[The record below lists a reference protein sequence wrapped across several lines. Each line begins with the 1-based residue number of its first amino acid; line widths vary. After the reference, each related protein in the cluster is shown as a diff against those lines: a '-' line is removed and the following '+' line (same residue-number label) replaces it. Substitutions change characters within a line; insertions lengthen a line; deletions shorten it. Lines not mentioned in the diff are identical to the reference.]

1 MQTRRPPS
9 AANNADCDGSAQ
21 RQPIDPVTLEVLR
34 GQLDSVAAEMQLIIL
49 KCSHSSIVS
58 ESLDA
63 TSALF
68 DRHGRTIAQAVAIPI
83 HLGVLAELGRRFAAA
98 YPQGA
103 AAPGDVYAINDPYA
117 GGTHLP
123 DFAVA
128 APVFH
133 ADDLVGY
140 VVTMTHH
147 QDIGGSVPG
156 STAVRVHD
164 HFAEGLRL
172 PMVRL
177 VAGGVRNEDLLA
189 LMFANSR
196 TPQNMRGDLNA
207 QIAAC
212 ETGVARSQALFQRWG
227 GATVEAAM
235 QALLDYAE
243 RLTRREIE
251 QIPDGAY
258 QFEDFMDDDGSGPNA
273 QPVRFKLKMSVAGSN
288 IHFDFTGT
296 AAQVKTAI
304 NNVPASTI
312 SAVYYAV
319 RVLTGDDAPN
329 NDGCY
334 RPVSVHLPAGSI
346 VNPDFPAPINA
357 RAVCLRRVI
366 DTVLGAMA
374 QAIPERMTAAH
385 CGQSSLIHVGTVDA
399 DTGRRIVATVGGP
412 WMGGMGARA
421 TKDGIDVTDH
431 DASNVYHMPVE
442 ASEAELPVLFH
453 EVSLWRD
460 SGGAG
465 KWRGGLGYHTEFEW
479 RRGEGAATVRRDRHK
494 FAPWGLMGGRRG
506 PLCRTRLA
514 RAGEQWAPLPSKG
527 SVTLRPG
534 DRMEL
539 WTTGSG
545 GHGPP
550 TERDPQLVLE
560 DVLDGRVSAQA
571 ARDIYGVEI
580 RDGEVD
586 SRGTAGR
593 RARMQQGAARQ

>member
-1 MQTRRPPS
+1 MSTQTPLTPV
-9 AANNADCDGSAQ
+9 
-21 RQPIDPVTLEVLR
+21 DPVTLEVLR
-34 GQLDSVAAEMQLIIL
+34 GQLDSVAEEMQLIIL
-49 KCSHSSIVS
+49 KSSHSTIVS

-63 TSALF
+63 TSAVF
-68 DRHGRTIAQAVAIPI
+68 DRQGRTIAQAVAIPI

-98 YPQGA
+98 YPDGVAQ
-103 AAPGDVYAINDPYA
+103 PGDVYAINDPYA

-128 APVFH
+128 APVFFDQ
-133 ADDLVGY
+133 ALVGY

-156 STAVRVHD
+156 STAVQVHD
-164 HFAEGLRL
+164 HFAEGLRV
-172 PMVRL
+172 PMLKL
-177 VAGGVRNEDLLA
+177 VAAGQRNGDLME

-196 TPQNMRGDLNA
+196 TPENMRGDLNA

-212 ETGVARSQALFQRWG
+212 ETGVERAEAVFVRWG
-227 GATVEAAM
+227 SETVEAGIE
-235 QALLDYAE
+235 ALLDYAE
-243 RLTRREIE
+243 RLTRRQIE
-251 QIPDGAY
+251 QIPDGDY
-258 QFEDFMDDDGSGPNA
+258 EFEDFMDDDGSSPDA
-273 QPVRFKLKMSVAGSN
+273 EPIRFKLRVSVRGSD

-296 AAQVKTAI
+296 ADQVKTAI
-304 NNVPASTI
+304 NNVPSSTI

-319 RVLTGDDAPN
+319 RVLTGDSAPN

-334 RPVSVHLPAGSI
+334 RPVTVELPPGSI
-346 VNPDFPAPINA
+346 VNPRFPAPINA

-399 DTGRRIVATVGGP
+399 ETGRRIVATVGGP

-442 ASEAELPVLFH
+442 TSEAELPVLFR
-453 EVSLWRD
+453 EVALWQD

-465 KWRGGLGYHTEFEW
+465 KWRGGLGYHTQFEW
-479 RRGEGAATVRRDRHK
+479 LAGEGAATVRRDRHR
-494 FAPWGLMGGRRG
+494 FAPWGLLGGRSG
-506 PLCRTRLA
+506 PFCRTTLA
-514 RAGEQWAPLPSKG
+514 PAGGPAAPLPSKG
-527 SVTLRPG
+527 SLTLKPG
-534 DRMEL
+534 DRMDL

-545 GHGPP
+545 GHGSPL
-550 TERDPQLVLE
+550 ERAPERVLV
-560 DVLDGRVSAQA
+560 DVLDGKVSPQA
-571 ARDIYGVEI
+571 ALEEYGVVI
-580 RDGEVD
+580 HDGEVD
-586 SRGTAGR
+586 LPATQARRSRLRGGKSESS
-593 RARMQQGAARQ
+593 

>member
-1 MQTRRPPS
+1 MSAHPS
-9 AANNADCDGSAQ
+9 T
-21 RQPIDPVTLEVLR
+21 PIDPVTLEVLR
-34 GQLDSVAAEMQLIIL
+34 GQLDSVAEEMQLIIL
-49 KCSHSSIVS
+49 KSSHSTIVS

-63 TSALF
+63 TSAVF
-68 DRHGRTIAQAVAIPI
+68 DRQGRTIAQAVAIPI

-98 YPQGA
+98 YPSGVAQ
-103 AAPGDVYAINDPYA
+103 PGDVYAINDPYA

-128 APVFH
+128 APVFFGQ
-133 ADDLVGY
+133 DLVGY

-156 STAVRVHD
+156 STAVQVHD
-164 HFAEGLRL
+164 HFAEGLRV
-172 PMVRL
+172 PMLKL
-177 VAGGVRNEDLLA
+177 VAAGQRNDDLLA
-189 LMFANSR
+189 LMYANSR
-196 TPQNMRGDLNA
+196 TPENMRGDLNA

-212 ETGVARSQALFQRWG
+212 ETGVERAEAVFARWG
-227 GATVEAAM
+227 SETVEAGIE
-235 QALLDYAE
+235 ALLDYAE

-251 QIPDGAY
+251 RIPDGDY
-258 QFEDFMDDDGSGPNA
+258 EFEDFMDDDGSGPDA
-273 QPVRFKLKMSVAGSN
+273 DPIRFKLRVSVCGSD

-296 AAQVKTAI
+296 ADQVKTAI
-304 NNVPASTI
+304 NNVPSSTI

-319 RVLTGDDAPN
+319 RVLTGDSAPN

-334 RPVSVHLPAGSI
+334 RPVTVELPPGSI
-346 VNPDFPAPINA
+346 VNPRFPAPINA

-399 DTGRRIVATVGGP
+399 ETGRRIVATVGGP

-442 ASEAELPVLFH
+442 SSEAELPVLFR
-453 EVSLWRD
+453 EVALWQD

-465 KWRGGLGYHTEFEW
+465 KWRGGLGYHTQFEW
-479 RRGEGAATVRRDRHK
+479 LTGEGAATVRRDRHR
-494 FAPWGLMGGRRG
+494 FAPWGLLGGHSG
-506 PLCRTRLA
+506 PLCRTTLA
-514 RAGEQWAPLPSKG
+514 SAGEPAAALPSKG
-527 SVTLRPG
+527 SLTLKPG
-534 DRMEL
+534 DRMDL

-545 GHGPP
+545 GHGSPL
-550 TERDPQLVLE
+550 ERDPNLVLN
-560 DVLDGRVSAQA
+560 DVHDGKVSPQA
-571 ARDIYGVEI
+571 ALEDYGVVI
-580 RDGEVD
+580 KDGEVD
-586 SRGTAGR
+586 ASATEARRSRIGR
-593 RARMQQGAARQ
+593 GEPE

>member
-1 MQTRRPPS
+1 MQP
-9 AANNADCDGSAQ
+9 NNAISGVSGKQ
-21 RQPIDPVTLEVLR
+21 KQVDPVTLEVLR

-68 DRHGRTIAQAVAIPI
+68 DRQGRTIAQAVAIPI

-103 AAPGDVYAINDPYA
+103 AEPGDVYAINDPYA

-128 APVFH
+128 APVFF
-133 ADDLVGY
+133 AAELVGY

-164 HFAEGLRL
+164 HFSEGLRV

-177 VAGGVRNEDLLA
+177 VAGGRRNEDLLA

-212 ETGVARSQALFQRWG
+212 EMGVERSRVLFQRWG
-227 GATVEAAM
+227 AATVEAAVE
-235 QALLDYAE
+235 ALLNYAE
-243 RLTRREIE
+243 RLARREIE
-251 QIPDGAY
+251 QIPDGDY
-258 QFEDFMDDDGSGPNA
+258 EFEDFMDDDGTGPNA
-273 QPVRFKLKMSVAGSN
+273 RPVRFKLKVSVAGSS

-296 AAQVKTAI
+296 APQVKTAI

-319 RVLTGDDAPN
+319 RALTGDAAPN

-334 RPVSVHLPAGSI
+334 RPVSVELPAGSI

-366 DTVLGAMA
+366 DTVLGALA

-399 DTGRRIVATVGGP
+399 DTGRRVVATVGGP

-421 TKDGIDVTDH
+421 NKDGIDVTDH

-465 KWRGGLGYHTEFEW
+465 KWRGGLGYHTKFEW
-479 RRGEGAATVRRDRHK
+479 RSGEGAATVRRDRHR
-494 FAPWGLMGGRRG
+494 FAPWGLMGGHSG
-506 PLCRTRLA
+506 PLCRTLFA
-514 RAGEQWAPLPSKG
+514 PAGEKPAPLPSKG
-527 SVTLRPG
+527 SLTLRPG
-534 DRMEL
+534 DCMEL

-550 TERDPQLVLE
+550 TERDPRLVLE
-560 DVLDGRVSAQA
+560 DIRDGRVSAEA
-571 ARDIYGVEI
+571 ARDLYGVVL
-580 RDGEVD
+580 DNDKVD
-586 SRGTAGR
+586 AQATAR
-593 RARMQQGAARQ
+593 QRARIQQRAARQQQGGA